1 MSGAADRPATASES
15 YEGTEGASA
24 AARRLGVSAERVRQL
39 EREGQLKAQLTP
51 LGRLFKV
58 DDVEALARARRER
71 GRAPG

>member
-1 MSGAADRPATASES
+1 MSES

-39 EREGQLKAQLTP
+39 AESGELKAQVTP

-58 DDVEALARARRER
+58 DDVEALARTRRSRPREQ
-71 GRAPG
+71 GRAPGKR